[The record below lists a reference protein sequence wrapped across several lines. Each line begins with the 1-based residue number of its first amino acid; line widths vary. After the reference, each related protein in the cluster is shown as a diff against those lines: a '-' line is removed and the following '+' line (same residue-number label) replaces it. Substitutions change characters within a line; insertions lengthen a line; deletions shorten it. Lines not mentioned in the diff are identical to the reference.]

1 MYINQSN
8 PGIYL
13 MCITCEYAEWCFVF
27 KVLTALC
34 IHLRNLDL
42 PYRFKTYD
50 KQYVPCEQF
59 VNFLS

>member
-1 MYINQSN
+1 
-8 PGIYL
+8 
-13 MCITCEYAEWCFVF
+13 MCIICEYAEWCFVF
-27 KVLTALC
+27 KILKALC

>member
-1 MYINQSN
+1 
-8 PGIYL
+8 